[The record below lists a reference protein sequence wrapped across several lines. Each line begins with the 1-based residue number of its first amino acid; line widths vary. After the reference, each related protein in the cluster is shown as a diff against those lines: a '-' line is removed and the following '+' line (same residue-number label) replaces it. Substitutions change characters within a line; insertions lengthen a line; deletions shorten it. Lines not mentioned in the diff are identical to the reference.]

1 MDRVH
6 LEMNSFKVK
15 GATFLKTDVRIRI
28 AGTRAAADRLDR
40 SWRSNII
47 KLITGSTLCRT
58 W

>member
-6 LEMNSFKVK
+6 LEMNSFEVK

-28 AGTRAAADRLDR
+28 AGTRAADRLDR
-40 SWRSNII
+40 SWRGNII
-47 KLITGSTLCRT
+47 KLITEYTLYRT